1 MTRFIL
7 ASETCSEHRQSKA
20 TPISR
25 SEHLRRIHEMTHE
38 QQIALVEEAR
48 AARQAEQ
55 ARRRSRS
62 LTSALPTN
70 AG

>member
-7 ASETCSEHRQSKA
+7 ASETCSEHFQPKE
-20 TPISR
+20 TPRSR
-25 SEHLRRIHEMTHE
+25 SEHLRRIHKMTRE

-48 AARQAEQ
+48 TARQAEQ
-55 ARRRSRS
+55 ARRGARS
-62 LTSALPTN
+62 LTSALSTN